1 MKSAIGIGSL
11 LQVLPPPC
19 ACSCRDSP
27 PAAQAHSKARLRRR
41 RPARHSG
48 PFHSMP
54 LLPGAGTLAA
64 SVVGRGLT
72 DWAGGLGRTAWATPS
87 ESRSPRIPGSSLTRP
102 ASSVPSPTRRAAR
115 RRLRLR
121 PRCRRGAR
129 RRGTSRCSVR
139 ATGRC
144 RCSGPGTRWTCGASS
159 TGTALCWPRSPSSR
173 CRPQQTRARG
183 GAAGRSGG
191 GACGG
196 VGAEDPWLLAAYVRR
211 TRRRGEGAAETV

>member
-72 DWAGGLGRTAWATPS
+72 DWAGGLAQDGLGDTIRV
-87 ESRSPRIPGSSLTRP
+87 SLTEDPWLELDP
-102 ASSVPSPTRRAAR
+102 ARKLRAIADEARSAAAAAAAAKVPTWRETTRDFTVFGSRDGALPVQRAGDAVDVRGFLHRDGSVLAPVSLEQVPPTADA
-115 RRLRLR
+115 
-121 PRCRRGAR
+121 CAR
-129 RRGTSRCSVR
+129 RRGGQEWGG
-139 ATGRC
+139 GRVEGWA
-144 RCSGPGTRWTCGASS
+144 RRILG
-159 TGTALCWPRSPSSR
+159 CWPHM
-173 CRPQQTRARG
+173 
-183 GAAGRSGG
+183 
-191 GACGG
+191 
-196 VGAEDPWLLAAYVRR
+196 
-211 TRRRGEGAAETV
+211 